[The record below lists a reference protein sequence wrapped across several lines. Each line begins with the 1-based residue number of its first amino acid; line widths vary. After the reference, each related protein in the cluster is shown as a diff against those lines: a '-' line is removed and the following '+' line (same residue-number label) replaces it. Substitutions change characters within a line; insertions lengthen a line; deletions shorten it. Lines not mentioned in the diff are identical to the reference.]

1 MERREPDPKK
11 TQPAF
16 GTRSCSTHDL
26 ARGEHLKKT
35 RLTKTHG
42 AAGPQVAALAALVLA
57 LGALDAAPAAAQL
70 SLAGKSVQM
79 LIGFGPGGGYD
90 LWGRVVARH
99 IGKHLP
105 GNPTVVPQN
114 MPGAGSF
121 VAANNIYNLAPKDG
135 SVMGI
140 IARDAALGPITGASG
155 ARFDPTRITWLGTP
169 TTETN
174 VCIASSTAKVQ
185 TLDQLYT
192 TQLIVGDTGV
202 GTGTHSYP
210 KALNALL
217 GMKFKIIAGFPSSS
231 DVFLA
236 MERHEVDGIC
246 ESLDS
251 VSGKRP
257 DWIPGHKVNILFQG
271 GAAPNPQLKGV
282 PFVPDLAHTP
292 EDRLAIEFLYAGQGI
307 GRPFVAPPDM
317 PPDRV
322 KMVRD
327 AFRDTMQDPEFLDDA
342 KRNMLDVAP
351 EDGEQLAALIQKVYA
366 TPKPIVEKI
375 GELIK

>member
-1 MERREPDPKK
+1 MNRRPCP
-11 TQPAF
+11 T
-16 GTRSCSTHDL
+16 
-26 ARGEHLKKT
+26 
-35 RLTKTHG
+35 
-42 AAGPQVAALAALVLA
+42 AAAIAAIAALGCAVVGLR
-57 LGALDAAPAAAQL
+57 AAPASAQAGPT
-70 SLAGKSVQM
+70 LAGKAVQM

-155 ARFDPTRITWLGTP
+155 ARFDPTKITWLGTP

-174 VCIASSTAKVQ
+174 VCIASSSAKVQ
-185 TLDQLYT
+185 TLDRLYT
-192 TQLIVGDTGV
+192 TELIVGDTGV

-217 GMKFKIIAGFPSSS
+217 GVKFKIIAGFPSSS

-236 MERHEVDGIC
+236 MERREVDGIC

-257 DWIPGHKVNILFQG
+257 DWIPTRKVKILFQG
-271 GAAPNPQLKGV
+271 GAAPNPSLKDV
-282 PFVPDLAHTP
+282 PFVPDLARSP

-307 GRPFVAPPDM
+307 GRPFVAPPAM
-317 PPDRV
+317 APERV
-322 KMVRD
+322 KMLRD
-327 AFRDTMQDPEFLDDA
+327 AFRDTMRDPEFIEDA
-342 KRNMLDVAP
+342 KRNMLDVDP
-351 EDGEQLAALIQKVYA
+351 EDGEHLAALIQKLYA

>member
-1 MERREPDPKK
+1 MSRLASLMAP
-11 TQPAF
+11 TVAV
-16 GTRSCSTHDL
+16 SLVLST
-26 ARGEHLKKT
+26 
-35 RLTKTHG
+35 
-42 AAGPQVAALAALVLA
+42 ALACLLVYP
-57 LGALDAAPAAAQL
+57 GPRPAAAQAGP
-70 SLAGKSVQM
+70 SLAGKNVQM
-79 LIGFGPGGGYD
+79 LIGFGAGGGYD

-135 SVMGI
+135 TVMGI
-140 IARDAALGPITGASG
+140 IARDAALGPITGATG

-174 VCIASSTAKVQ
+174 VCIANSTAKVQ
-185 TLDQLYT
+185 TLKDLST
-192 TQLIVGDTGV
+192 KELIVGDTGV

-236 MERHEVDGIC
+236 MERGEVDGIC

-257 DWIPGHKVNILFQG
+257 DWLPNRKVVILLQG
-271 GAAPNPQLKGV
+271 GAAPNPTLKEV
-282 PFVPDLAHTP
+282 AFVPELARNP
-292 EDRLAIEFLYAGQGI
+292 DDRLAIEFLYAGQGI
-307 GRPFVAPPDM
+307 GRPFVAPPDL
-317 PPDRV
+317 PAERL
-322 KMVRD
+322 KMLRD
-327 AFRDTMQDPEFLDDA
+327 AFRDTMKDAEFLEDA
-342 KRNMLDVAP
+342 RKSMLDVAP
-351 EDGEQLAALIQKVYA
+351 ADGEQLTALIRKVYA
-366 TPKPIVEKI
+366 TPKTIVDKVA
-375 GELIK
+375 ELIK

>member
-1 MERREPDPKK
+1 MRLRGAKERI
-11 TQPAF
+11 
-16 GTRSCSTHDL
+16 GMVM
-26 ARGEHLKKT
+26 
-35 RLTKTHG
+35 RLSTKTL
-42 AAGPQVAALAALVLA
+42 AVAAVASLAFAGFCAL
-57 LGALDAAPAAAQL
+57 PAWAQP
-70 SLAGKSVQM
+70 SLAGKNVQM

-135 SVMGI
+135 SVMGL
-140 IARDAALGPITGASG
+140 IARDAALGPITGATG
-155 ARFDPTRITWLGTP
+155 ARFDATKITWLGTP

-174 VCIASSTAKVQ
+174 VCIATSTAKVQ
-185 TLDQLYT
+185 TLEQLYT
-192 TQLIVGDTGV
+192 SELIVGDTGV

-257 DWIPGHKVNILFQG
+257 DWIPGKKVTILFQG
-271 GAAPNPQLKGV
+271 GATPKEELKGV
-282 PFVPDLAHTP
+282 PFVADLAKSA

-307 GRPFVAPPDM
+307 GRPFVAPPGM
-317 PPDRV
+317 TPERV
-322 KMVRD
+322 TMLRD
-327 AFRDTMQDPEFLDDA
+327 AFRETMQDPDFLDDA
-342 KRNMLDVAP
+342 HRNMLDVAP
-351 EDGEQLAALIQKVYA
+351 EGGEELAALIQKVYA
-366 TPKPIVEKI
+366 TPKPIVDKI

>member
-1 MERREPDPKK
+1 MSRSVPKI
-11 TQPAF
+11 
-16 GTRSCSTHDL
+16 
-26 ARGEHLKKT
+26 
-35 RLTKTHG
+35 
-42 AAGPQVAALAALVLA
+42 AAASAALASLA
-57 LGALDAAPAAAQL
+57 LACLAPAPTWAQAGP
-70 SLAGKSVQM
+70 SLAGRNVQM
-79 LIGFGPGGGYD
+79 LIGFGAGGGYD

-99 IGKHLP
+99 IGRHLP

-140 IARDAALGPITGASG
+140 IARDAALGPITGAVG
-155 ARFDPTRITWLGTP
+155 ARFDPTKITWLGTP

-174 VCIASSTAKVQ
+174 VCIANSTSKVK
-185 TLDQLYT
+185 TLKDLYDKE
-192 TQLIVGDTGV
+192 LIVGDTGV

-217 GMKFKIIAGFPSSS
+217 GMKFKIIAGFPASS

-236 MERHEVDGIC
+236 MERGEVDGIC

-257 DWIPGHKVNILFQG
+257 DWIPSRKVTILFQG
-271 GAAPNPQLKGV
+271 GAAPNPELKDV
-282 PFVPDLAHTP
+282 PFVADLARNP
-292 EDRLAIEFLYAGQGI
+292 DDRLAIEFLYAGQGI
-307 GRPFVAPPDM
+307 GRPFVAPPDL
-317 PPDRV
+317 PADRL

-327 AFRDTMQDPEFLDDA
+327 AFAATMKDPDFLDDA
-342 KRNMLDVAP
+342 KRNMLDVEP
-351 EDGEQLAALIQKVYA
+351 EDGEHLTALIKKIYA
-366 TPKPIVEKI
+366 TPKPIVDKI

>member
-1 MERREPDPKK
+1 M
-11 TQPAF
+11 
-16 GTRSCSTHDL
+16 
-26 ARGEHLKKT
+26 LKPCAS
-35 RLTKTHG
+35 
-42 AAGPQVAALAALVLA
+42 AALA
-57 LGALDAAPAAAQL
+57 LGAVALLGISGPASGQP
-70 SLAGKSVQM
+70 SLAGKNVQM

-90 LWGRVVARH
+90 LWGRVLARH
-99 IGKHLP
+99 IGSHLP
-105 GNPTVVPQN
+105 GGPSVVPQN

-140 IARDAALGPITGASG
+140 IARDAALGPITGATG
-155 ARFDPTRITWLGTP
+155 ARFDPTRITWVGTP

-174 VCIASSTAKVQ
+174 VCIAMSTAKVK
-185 TLDQLYT
+185 TLNDLSDK
-192 TQLIVGDTGV
+192 QLIVGDTGV

-210 KALNALL
+210 KALSALL

-236 MERHEVDGIC
+236 MERGEVDGIC

-257 DWIPGHKVNILFQG
+257 TWIPEKKVTILFQG
-271 GAAPNPQLKGV
+271 GAVPNPSLEGI
-282 PFVPDLAHTP
+282 PFVADLARTQ

-322 KMVRD
+322 KMLRD
-327 AFRDTMQDPEFLDDA
+327 AFNATMQDPEFLDDA
-342 KRNMLDVAP
+342 KRNMLDVEP
-351 EDGEQLAALIQKVYA
+351 EDGEHLAALIKKVYA
-366 TPKPIVEKI
+366 TPKPIVDKI

>member
-1 MERREPDPKK
+1 MS
-11 TQPAF
+11 
-16 GTRSCSTHDL
+16 RSVQ
-26 ARGEHLKKT
+26 GI
-35 RLTKTHG
+35 
-42 AAGPQVAALAALVLA
+42 AASSAALASLA
-57 LGALDAAPAAAQL
+57 LACLAPAPARAQAGP
-70 SLAGKSVQM
+70 SLAGRNVQM
-79 LIGFGPGGGYD
+79 LIGFGAGGGYD

-99 IGKHLP
+99 IGQHLP

-140 IARDAALGPITGASG
+140 IARDAALGPITGAVG
-155 ARFDPTRITWLGTP
+155 ARFDPTKITWLGTP

-174 VCIASSTAKVQ
+174 VCIANSTSKVK
-185 TLDQLYT
+185 TLKDLYDKE
-192 TQLIVGDTGV
+192 LIVGDTGV

-217 GMKFKIIAGFPSSS
+217 GMKFKIIAGFPASS

-236 MERHEVDGIC
+236 MERGEVDGIC

-257 DWIPGHKVNILFQG
+257 DWIPSKKVTILFQG
-271 GAAPNPQLKGV
+271 GAAPNPELKDV
-282 PFVPDLAHTP
+282 PFVADLARNP
-292 EDRLAIEFLYAGQGI
+292 DDRLAIEFLYAGQGI

-317 PPDRV
+317 PADRL

-327 AFRDTMQDPEFLDDA
+327 AFAATMKDPEFLEDA
-342 KRNMLDVAP
+342 KRNMLDVEP
-351 EDGEQLAALIQKVYA
+351 EDGEHLAALIKKIYA
-366 TPKPIVEKI
+366 TPKPIVDKI